1 MFRYE
6 RDMIPVIQDFFN
18 SKFQNGHSIQEFRAG
33 IGIADFVFTPKIN
46 ERDYYFNSFET
57 LYHTL
62 KLLNRKNKK
71 LFVDDFKLRF
81 SKKHTQKLIEKFLLL
96 NLIEELDDNNYIVKS
111 KLSPTITDFYAV
123 EAKLSDWKSGFY
135 QALRYKNFAQK
146 SYLAISSEYVHRVD
160 KDLLKE
166 NNIGL
171 ISVSHNKTSIIIKPK
186 KKKPNDEVAFYFS
199 GENFTKKVYRN
210 ENEQKYCPQQWL

>member
-6 RDMIPVIQDFFN
+6 RDMIPVIQNFFN
-18 SKFQNGHSIQEFRAG
+18 SKFQNGHSIEEFRAG

-71 LFVDDFKLRF
+71 LLLDDFKHRF
-81 SKKHTQKLIEKFLLL
+81 SKKKTQKLIEKFLLL
-96 NLIEELDDNNYIVKS
+96 NLIEKLDDNTFFVKS

-146 SYLAISSEYVHRVD
+146 SYLAISTEFIHRVD

-186 KKKPNDEVAFYFS
+186 KKKPNDEIAFYFS

-210 ENEQKYCPQQWL
+210 ENVQKYCPQQWL